1 VDISRSTLGELAG
14 LAIERELI
22 KHCTFSK
29 SSVGIAIEDLNVTLS
44 PDDARKLLQLVVTG
58 THTGQPVSEEGIP
71 GSQAGQP
78 EPATTSV
85 DSDTREAVLQE
96 VARSAVSES
105 REHEQQ
111 GPAQETPPSDAYLK
125 RELFRA
131 PQVSTPPDLP
141 HSVAPAREESQPAGG
156 DGDTYREDAVS
167 EEYLDSVL
175 SFALTMGIIEGYT
188 KDRDSRTVTLRTGAT
203 TTGLSY
209 WETLEYLTNSMLYE
223 LRPRS
228 EG

>member
-1 VDISRSTLGELAG
+1 MDISRSTLGELAG

-29 SSVGIAIEDLNVTLS
+29 SSVGIAIEDLNVSLS
-44 PDDARKLLQLVVTG
+44 PDDARKLLQLVVAGAEAEPLASGEKVPGVPAETPESG
-58 THTGQPVSEEGIP
+58 TPSP
-71 GSQAGQP
+71 
-78 EPATTSV
+78 
-85 DSDTREAVLQE
+85 DTRIRESVFQD
-96 VARSAVSES
+96 VARSTAAEV
-105 REHEQQ
+105 
-111 GPAQETPPSDAYLK
+111 QERKPHADAPEASSPDTYLK
-125 RELFRA
+125 REVFRA
-131 PQVSTPPDLP
+131 PHVSPQEVPTPTASP
-141 HSVAPAREESQPAGG
+141 REELRSGGG
-156 DGDTYREDAVS
+156 DGDNYGDDAVS

-228 EG
+228 ES

>member
-1 VDISRSTLGELAG
+1 MDISRSTLGELAS

-22 KHCTFSK
+22 KHFTFSK
-29 SSVGIAIEDLNVTLS
+29 SSIDISIGDLNINLS
-44 PDDARKLLQLVVTG
+44 PEDARKLLQLIIAGATREAP
-58 THTGQPVSEEGIP
+58 TP
-71 GSQAGQP
+71 GKEQAG
-78 EPATTSV
+78 
-85 DSDTREAVLQE
+85 SDESHAASPDIQVREAVLQE
-96 VARSAVSES
+96 VTQDTAAVF
-105 REHEQQ
+105 
-111 GPAQETPPSDAYLK
+111 QEDKPPVHVQEAPQADAYQK

-131 PQVSTPPDLP
+131 PQVSASPDQPYNATLLK
-141 HSVAPAREESQPAGG
+141 EEVRSADGHGG
-156 DGDTYREDAVS
+156 TDEGDDVS

-223 LRPRS
+223 LRPRT
-228 EG
+228 ER